1 MAPRFRTGDR
11 VRFLH
16 EKQEGVVQKVISPN
30 QIEVLVD
37 DFVEMVVSP
46 DEIVLVDRSEE
57 KVFGTFADKAPE
69 KKAAAKTA
77 AALHP
82 EINIVKTDDHEYE
95 FWLVN
100 PTQDQLLYTLHLKQR
115 HKFEATASGILE
127 PGREKLI
134 AVMESNAFHELQ
146 SSIFQM
152 LRFREGEKGLPAAP
166 FQLELSIRQEVIN
179 RQPEELPSL
188 KRKGYAFLLTLE
200 ALAPETP
207 LEEYAPKKEVD
218 LRKSFVKQA
227 PAVVDLH
234 IEKLVKNQMGLSSAA
249 MLQIQLEHFEKRLTD
264 GLMQGVT
271 EMVFIHGIGDG
282 VLKREIEKK
291 LKGFSFVKGWRL
303 GEPRTY
309 GNGATVVEMEL

>member
-16 EKQEGVVQKVISPN
+16 EKQEGVVQKVISHS

-37 DFVEMVVSP
+37 DFVEMIVSP
-46 DEIVLVDRSEE
+46 DEIVMVDRSEE
-57 KVFGTFADKAPE
+57 KVFGTFSDKPPE
-69 KKAAAKTA
+69 KKAATKSA
-77 AALHP
+77 ASLHP
-82 EINIVKTDDHEYE
+82 ELDILKTEDSEYE

-100 PTQDQLLYTLHLKQR
+100 PSHDQLLFTLHLKQR
-115 HKFEATASGILE
+115 HKYEATASGILE

-146 SSIFQM
+146 GSIFQM
-152 LRFREGEKGLPAAP
+152 LRFREGEKGIPAPP
-166 FQLELSIRQEVIN
+166 FQMELSIRQEVIN
-179 RQPEELPSL
+179 RQPEDLPSL
-188 KRKGYAFLLTLE
+188 KRKGYAFLLTQE
-200 ALAPETP
+200 ALAPDTP
-207 LEEYAPKKEVD
+207 VEEYIIPKETD
-218 LRKSFVKQA
+218 LRKGFSRKDPV
-227 PAVVDLH
+227 VVDLH
-234 IEKLVKNQMGLSSAA
+234 IEKLVKSQMGLSSGA

-264 GLMQGVT
+264 GLMQGVN

-303 GEPRTY
+303 GEPRLY